1 MIDSVQNP
9 YVGPRTFTRQ
19 ESNRFFGREREAQ
32 ELCSLV
38 ISERLTLFYAQSG
51 AGKSSLINTRLVPL
65 LEAAG
70 FVVLPISRVSGDLPP
85 EVKQVSNIFIFN
97 LMLSLERN
105 GGDPNRLV
113 NLSLAGFLARLTS
126 TDGENYYYDPQA
138 DLTPEADYEAMHHVL
153 IIDQF
158 EEIITTHPERWTD
171 REDFF
176 RQLNEAMAAD
186 PLLWVVLTLRE
197 DYVAALDPYAH
208 LLASKLQARFYMQRM
223 GSQAALEAAKRPA
236 AQFGRPFAAGVA
248 ETLIDNLRQIRVP
261 DQRETQPGEFI
272 EPVQLQVVCFQL
284 WESLKADSSQTE
296 ISEADLMHLAGGRDL
311 AQFVDRALAKFYA
324 DAIDS
329 VASNQSGRTEFDL
342 HNWFESQLI
351 TPAKTRALVLQDPQS
366 GVVGG
371 LPKSVITALEK
382 LFLIRAES
390 RAGGTWYELVHDR
403 FIDPILQANA
413 EWQQNH
419 PLIIAARDWQKTNWD
434 ESKLYQGEPLAA
446 AFSHPDAKIGLV
458 KEFLEESRK
467 VEIAREEAIKREQ
480 RHQVL
485 KWTIGIIGVLA
496 VAAIVAAVVAV
507 SQANRAYQNA
517 GLAVQQ
523 EGTANAERA
532 AADKA
537 RETAQAG
544 ATAAALAQATAVAA
558 QAKAEAERD
567 SAAAAEFDARQQR
580 ATAEA
585 AGTESAQRFNSV
597 KGFATE
603 TFFIK
608 QTLESEQS
616 KAATLAANL
625 AAVLTAQAEAP
636 TATATATSI
645 PSPTPA
651 ITARPSEGAEPDDTA
666 TPTVTPTAPPDE
678 SAQATVA
685 AAQSQLAQVQ
695 AEQTAVAQTMATS
708 SAISFPPPG
717 HVVFVSDRLSQ
728 ADLYSMNGD
737 GSNVIRLTGKDN
749 SLDVNPLF
757 PKPSYA
763 PGQRHQ
769 LVFSSKQGER
779 LFLTAINLEGRDPV
793 DIGGREWDNWD
804 PSFAQDGQRLAFVS
818 SRSGRPE
825 IYIMQLDGSEVQLVT
840 NDLVRAA
847 IGGPVN
853 IGSPTWSPNGR
864 RLAFVVSE
872 REGQSDIWLVN
883 ADGSAA
889 VRLTRSGSV
898 DANPVWSPD
907 GAQLAFVSTRDGN
920 AEIYL
925 IDLRSADGERNLT
938 NSPFDENYPAWSLD
952 GNWLAFSRYT
962 TNNEIF
968 VMTVDGN
975 NATNLTNS
983 SSSDWSPVWTP

>member
-1 MIDSVQNP
+1 MADSTQNP

-51 AGKSSLINTRLVPL
+51 AGKSSLINTRLAPL
-65 LEAAG
+65 LEEAG

-97 LMLSLERN
+97 LMLSLER
-105 GGDPNRLV
+105 GSGAPSRLV
-113 NLSLAGFLARLTS
+113 DLSLADFLARLTS
-126 TDGENYYYDPQA
+126 TDGENYCYDPQA
-138 DLTPEADYEAMHHVL
+138 ELDGEADDAALHHVL

-176 RQLNEAMAAD
+176 RQLNGAMAAD

-208 LLASKLQARFYMQRM
+208 LLAGKLQARFYMQRM
-223 GSQAALEAAKRPA
+223 GSQAALEATRRPA
-236 AQFGRPFAAGVA
+236 AQYGRPFAPGVA

-284 WESLKADSSQTE
+284 WESLGPDSAQTE
-296 ISEADLMHLAGGRDL
+296 ITEADLIRLAGGRDL

-324 DAIDS
+324 DAIDLVS
-329 VASNQSGRTEFDL
+329 SDEPGRTEFDL

-366 GVVGG
+366 GAVGG
-371 LPKSVITALEK
+371 LPKSVIAALEK

-403 FIDPILQANA
+403 FIDPILQANW

-419 PLIIAARDWQKTNWD
+419 PLIIAARDWQKTDWD
-434 ESKLYQGEPLAA
+434 ESKLYQGEPLAV
-446 AFSHPDAKIGLV
+446 AFTHPDAKIGLV
-458 KEFLEESRK
+458 KEFLAESRK
-467 VEIAREEAIKREQ
+467 AETAREEAIKREQ

-485 KWTIGIIGVLA
+485 KWTIGIIGLLA
-496 VAAIVAAVVAV
+496 VAAIAAAVVAV
-507 SQANRAYQNA
+507 SQANLAYQNA
-517 GLAVQQ
+517 GVAVQQ
-523 EGTANAERA
+523 EGTANAERS

-537 RETAQAG
+537 RETAQA
-544 ATAAALAQATAVAA
+544 AQV
-558 QAKAEAERD
+558 KAEAERD
-567 SAAAAEFDARQQR
+567 SAAAAEFNAQQQR

-603 TFFIK
+603 TFFVK

-616 KAATLAANL
+616 KSATLAANL
-625 AAVLTAQAEAP
+625 AAVLTAQAQAP
-636 TATATATSI
+636 TATATPTPLPT
-645 PSPTPA
+645 PSPAATDGS
-651 ITARPSEGAEPDDTA
+651 SEGTEPDDTP
-666 TPTVTPTAPPDE
+666 TPTVTPTTTPEEAGK
-678 SAQATVA
+678 ATVA

-695 AEQTAVAQTMATS
+695 AEQTAVAQTLATS

-717 HVVFVSDRLSQ
+717 QIVFVSDRLSQ
-728 ADLYSMNGD
+728 ADLYIMNGD
-737 GSNVIRLTGKDN
+737 GSNVIRLTGQDN
-749 SLDVNPLF
+749 SLDVNPLY
-757 PKPSYA
+757 PKPSYG

-769 LVFSSKQGER
+769 LIFSSKRSDR
-779 LFLTAINLEGRDPV
+779 LSLTAINLAGQDPV

-804 PSFAQDGQRLAFVS
+804 PSFAQDGQQLTLVS

-825 IYIMQLDGSEVQLVT
+825 IYTMQLDGSEAQLVT

-853 IGSPTWSPNGR
+853 IGSPVWSPNGR
-864 RLAFVVSE
+864 RIAFVVSE
-872 REGQSDIWLVN
+872 REAQSDIWLVN
-883 ADGSAA
+883 ADGTNP

-907 GAQLAFVSTRDGN
+907 SRQLAFVSTRDGN

-925 IDLRSADGERNLT
+925 ADLLSGGAERNLT

-968 VMTVDGN
+968 VMTLDGN
-975 NATNLTNS
+975 NVTNLTNN

>member
-1 MIDSVQNP
+1 MTDSTQNP

-19 ESNRFFGREREAQ
+19 EGERFFGREREAQ
-32 ELCSLV
+32 ELRSLV

-51 AGKSSLINTRLVPL
+51 AGKSSLINTRLTPM
-65 LEAAG
+65 LEEAG
-70 FVVLPISRVSGDLPP
+70 FVVLPTGRVSGELPP
-85 EVKQVSNIFIFN
+85 EVKQVNNIFIFN
-97 LMLSLERN
+97 LMLSLER
-105 GGDPNRLV
+105 GSGDPGRLV
-113 NLSLAGFLARLTS
+113 DLALAHFLARLTS
-126 TDGENYYYDPQA
+126 TDGENYTYDPQA
-138 DLTPEADYEAMHHVL
+138 DLTPEADYEALHHVL

-158 EEIITTHPERWTD
+158 EEIITTHPERWAD

-208 LLASKLQARFYMQRM
+208 LLAGKLQARFYMQRM
-223 GSQAALEAAKRPA
+223 GSQAALEAAQRPA
-236 AQFGRPFAAGVA
+236 AQYGRPFAPGVA

-284 WESLKADSSQTE
+284 WESLGPDSAPTE
-296 ISEADLMHLAGGRDL
+296 ITEADLMRLAGGREL
-311 AQFVDRALAKFYA
+311 AQFVDSALAKFYA
-324 DAIDS
+324 DAVDS
-329 VASNQSGRTEFDL
+329 VAGDEPGRTQFDL

-351 TPAKTRALVLQDPQS
+351 TPAKTRALVLQDPHS
-366 GVVGG
+366 GAVGG

-382 LFLIRAES
+382 LFLIRAET

-413 EWQQNH
+413 EWQQDH
-419 PLIIAARDWQKTNWD
+419 PLIVAARDWQKAGWD
-434 ESKLYQGEPLAA
+434 EIKLYQGEALAA
-446 AFSHPDAKIGLV
+446 AFTHPDAKIGLV
-458 KEFLEESRK
+458 REFLEESRK
-467 VEIAREEAIKREQ
+467 VEIAREEAIKRAQ

-485 KWTIGIIGVLA
+485 KWTIGIIGLLA
-496 VAAIVAAVVAV
+496 VAALFAAVVAV
-507 SQANRAYQNA
+507 SQANLAYQNA

-523 EGTANAERA
+523 QGTANAERA
-532 AADKA
+532 AADTA
-537 RETAQAG
+537 RETAQ
-544 ATAAALAQATAVAA
+544 AA

-567 SAAAAEFDARQQR
+567 SAATAEFNAQQQR

-603 TFFIK
+603 TFFVK

-625 AAVLTAQAEAP
+625 AAVLTAQAQLP
-636 TATATATSI
+636 TATATPTPS

-651 ITARPSEGAEPDDTA
+651 TTGRPSPPALASA
-666 TPTVTPTAPPDE
+666 TPTLTPTPDKA
-678 SAQATVA
+678 AQATVA

-695 AEQTAVAQTMATS
+695 AEQTAVAQSLATR

-717 HVVFVSDRLSQ
+717 HIVFVSDRLSR
-728 ADLYSMNGD
+728 ADLYIMKGD
-737 GSNVIRLTGKDN
+737 GSSVIRLTGKDN

-757 PKPSYA
+757 PKPSFG
-763 PGQRHQ
+763 PGRRHQ
-769 LVFSSKQGER
+769 LLFSSKRGER
-779 LFLTAINLEGRDPV
+779 LSITAINLEGRDPV

-804 PSFAQDGQRLAFVS
+804 PSFAPDGERLAFVS

-825 IYIMQLDGSEVQLVT
+825 IYLMQLDGSGVQLVT
-840 NDLVRAA
+840 NDLIRAV

-853 IGSPTWSPNGR
+853 IGSPAWSPNGR
-864 RLAFVVSE
+864 WIAFVVSE

-889 VRLTRSGSV
+889 VRLTRSGAV
-898 DANPVWSPD
+898 DANPAWSPD
-907 GAQLAFVSTRDGN
+907 SSQLAFVSTRDGN

-925 IDLRSADGERNLT
+925 ADLASGEERNLT

-975 NATNLTNS
+975 YITNLTNH
-983 SSSDWSPVWTP
+983 SSSDWAPVWTP